1 MGAELVEKI
10 MDTFLTLFTETQLQ
24 NMMLLDGTGVRVVE
38 KFLFILQFVVKEN
51 DASFRKFI
59 DRALSH
65 CLDVIYPLV
74 ADVSLDCTILIDL
87 TFYVRKQIVTFYSLS
102 KKLLFFDLL
111 LCYLA
116 FRISPNNQLYLDMID
131 CCIYLTLILLFTNQ
145 FFFPETRCGHKGT
158 AVLRFV

>member
-74 ADVSLDCTILIDL
+74 ADVSLELTILI
-87 TFYVRKQIVTFYSLS
+87 
-102 KKLLFFDLL
+102 
-111 LCYLA
+111 A
-116 FRISPNNQLYLDMID
+116 F
-131 CCIYLTLILLFTNQ
+131 
-145 FFFPETRCGHKGT
+145 
-158 AVLRFV
+158 